1 MNRIKVIL
9 WDIDGT
15 LLNFHMAEKAAI
27 RALFA
32 RFGLGI
38 CTDEMLQRYSVI
50 NAGYWKKLEKGE
62 MSKPQILTA
71 RFETFFR
78 EYGLDTGRVAD
89 FNAAYQLALGDTVCF
104 YPGGLEAVKALKGIV
119 KQYAVTNGTL
129 VAQQKKLAASG
140 LDKLLD
146 GVFISDVIGIEKPN
160 IGFFHAVWESIGAYD
175 PNEVLIVG
183 DSLTSDIKGGNNA
196 GIKTCWFNPN
206 RAPAPEDLRID
217 YDIAQLWEVPG
228 ICGCKMP

>member
-1 MNRIKVIL
+1 MANFKVVL

-32 RFGLGI
+32 RFGLGS
-38 CTDEMLQRYSVI
+38 CTDEMLKHYSTI

-62 MSKPQILTA
+62 LTKPQILIG

-78 EYGLDTGRVAD
+78 EYGLDISCAPA
-89 FNAAYQLALGDTVCF
+89 FNEAYQLALGDTVCF
-104 YPGGLEAVKALKGIV
+104 NPGGLEAVKALKGKV
-119 KQYAVTNGTL
+119 RQYAVTNGTL
-129 VAQQKKLAASG
+129 VAQRKKLAASG
-140 LDKLLD
+140 LDALLD
-146 GVFISDVIGIEKPN
+146 GAFISDVIGIEKPN
-160 IGFFHAVWESIGAYD
+160 IGFFQAVWKEIGNFSPD
-175 PNEVLIVG
+175 EVLIVG

-206 RAPAPEDLRID
+206 RSPAPADLQID
-217 YDIAQLWEVPG
+217 YDIQELGEVLK
-228 ICGCKMP
+228 ICESK

>member
-1 MNRIKVIL
+1 MANFKVIL

-27 RALFA
+27 RSLFA
-32 RFGLGI
+32 RFGLGT
-38 CTDEMLQRYSVI
+38 CTDEMLKRYSTI
-50 NAGYWKKLEKGE
+50 NAGFWKKLEKGE
-62 MSKPQILTA
+62 LTKPQILIG

-78 EYGLDTGRVAD
+78 EYGLNISCAPA
-89 FNAAYQLALGDTVCF
+89 FNEAYQLALGDTVCF
-104 YPGGLEAVKALKGIV
+104 NPGGLEAVKALKGKV

-129 VAQQKKLAASG
+129 VAQRKKLAASG
-140 LDKLLD
+140 LDALLD

-160 IGFFHAVWESIGAYD
+160 IGYFQAVWKEIGNYSPD
-175 PNEVLIVG
+175 EVLIVG

-206 RAPAPEDLRID
+206 RSPAPADLQID
-217 YDIAQLWEVPG
+217 YDIQELGEVLK
-228 ICGCKMP
+228 ICESK

>member
-1 MNRIKVIL
+1 MANYKVIL

-27 RALFA
+27 CNLFQT
-32 RFGLGI
+32 FGLGS
-38 CTDEMLQRYSVI
+38 CTEEMLARYSMI
-50 NAGYWKKLEKGE
+50 NAGFWKKLEKGE
-62 MSKPQILTA
+62 LTKPQILVG

-78 EYGLDTGRVAD
+78 EYGLDVSCAPA
-89 FNAAYQLALGDTVCF
+89 FNEAYQLALGDTVCF
-104 YPGGLEAVKALKGIV
+104 NPGGLETVKALKGKV

-129 VAQQKKLAASG
+129 VAQRKKLAASG
-140 LDKLLD
+140 LDTLLD

-160 IGFFHAVWESIGAYD
+160 IGFFQAVWQKIGPYAPD
-175 PNEVLIVG
+175 EVLIVG

-206 RAPAPEDLRID
+206 RSPAPDALHID
-217 YDIAQLWEVPG
+217 YDIQELGEVFK
-228 ICGCKMP
+228 ICDL

>member
-1 MNRIKVIL
+1 MTNFKVIL

-27 RALFA
+27 RSLFA
-32 RFGLGI
+32 RFGLGT
-38 CTDEMLQRYSVI
+38 CTDEMLKRYSTI

-62 MSKPQILTA
+62 LTKPQILIG

-78 EYGLDTGRVAD
+78 EYGLNISCAPA
-89 FNAAYQLALGDTVCF
+89 FNEAYQPALGDTVCF
-104 YPGGLEAVKALKGIV
+104 NPGGLEAVKALKGKV

-129 VAQQKKLAASG
+129 VAQRKKLAASG
-140 LDKLLD
+140 LDTLLD

-160 IGFFHAVWESIGAYD
+160 TGFFQAVWKEIGNFSPD
-175 PNEVLIVG
+175 EVLIVG

-196 GIKTCWFNPN
+196 GIKTCWFNPD
-206 RAPAPEDLRID
+206 RSPTPADLQID
-217 YDIAQLWEVPG
+217 YDIQELGEVLK
-228 ICGCKMP
+228 ICESK

>member
-1 MNRIKVIL
+1 MANFKVIL

-27 RALFA
+27 RSLFA
-32 RFGLGI
+32 RFGLGT
-38 CTDEMLQRYSVI
+38 CTDEMLKRYSTI
-50 NAGYWKKLEKGE
+50 NAGFWKKLEKGE
-62 MSKPQILTA
+62 LTKPQILIG

-78 EYGLDTGRVAD
+78 EYGLNISCAPA
-89 FNAAYQLALGDTVCF
+89 FNEAYQLALGDTVCF
-104 YPGGLEAVKALKGIV
+104 NPGGLEAVKALKGKV

-129 VAQQKKLAASG
+129 VAQRKKLAASG
-140 LDKLLD
+140 LDALLD

-160 IGFFHAVWESIGAYD
+160 IGFFQAVWKEIGNYSPD
-175 PNEVLIVG
+175 EVLIVG

-206 RAPAPEDLRID
+206 RSPAPADLQID
-217 YDIAQLWEVPG
+217 YDIQELGEVLK
-228 ICGCKMP
+228 ICESK